1 MTDFLSNQ
9 EIFEEALDLLR
20 DLNPNELREKAQRE
34 RVLCKI
40 NTEVIGFELKVK
52 VGHNAHALIDPKRKE
67 IKTVTYDG
75 ESLERSV
82 GVTED
87 EAEELEDVISTLEHL
102 CTSMER
108 TFKHHRGES
117 K

>member
-34 RVLCKI
+34 RAVTKLDTSI
-40 NTEVIGFELKVK
+40 IGLELKVK
-52 VGHNAHALIDPKRKE
+52 LGTNAHALIDPKRKE

-75 ESLERSV
+75 EILERSV
-82 GVTED
+82 GVTES
-87 EAEELEDVISTLEHL
+87 EAEDLDDVLSTLEHL
-102 CTSMER
+102 STSMER
-108 TFKHHRGES
+108 TFKHHKGES
-117 K
+117 E